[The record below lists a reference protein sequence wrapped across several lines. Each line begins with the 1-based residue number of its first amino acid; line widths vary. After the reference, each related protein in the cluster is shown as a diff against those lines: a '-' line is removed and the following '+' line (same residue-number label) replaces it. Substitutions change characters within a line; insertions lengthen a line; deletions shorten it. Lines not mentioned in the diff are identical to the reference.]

1 VYSKDR
7 LAEILISTNCVKF
20 GEFILSSGAKSN
32 VYVDMRK
39 IISHPAEFMELIRIY
54 TRMVSNLKFD
64 ILAGVESGGIPFAT
78 AIGVELKKPIIYVRK
93 EYKNHGLKKLI
104 EGEYKER
111 DIALVIDDVSTTG
124 SSIARAVEVLKSNN
138 LIVYDAFVI
147 VDREEGAREKL
158 QQLNIKLHYLITL
171 KEILSLMSYQASM
184 PYTKEI
190 RGKPHE

>member
-1 VYSKDR
+1 MYSKDR

-20 GEFILSSGAKSN
+20 GEFILSSGVKSN

-54 TRMVSNLKFD
+54 AGMVSNLKFD

-124 SSIARAVEVLKSNN
+124 SSIARAVEVLELNN

-147 VDREEGAREKL
+147 VDRGEGAREKL

-171 KEILSLMSYQASM
+171 EEILSLVSHQASISH
-184 PYTKEI
+184 TKEI
-190 RGKPHE
+190 RGERHE